1 MFCFNIAHK
10 GVCDEVYKILWFCG
24 RFITAQK
31 IDFLATGLVGGGPG
45 HKAFL
50 KRAISPGPMRQQGSR
65 TLFVRCVGW
74 GLDLE
79 GPANESEKN
88 PRHRASGLS
97 RMRLGEWVE
106 AWMAAIVSRT
116 VLAFCRINFF
126 GKSGSSF
133 SK

>member
-1 MFCFNIAHK
+1 MA
-10 GVCDEVYKILWFCG
+10 GG
-24 RFITAQK
+24 R
-31 IDFLATGLVGGGPG
+31 
-45 HKAFL
+45 KAFL
-50 KRAISPGPMRQQGSR
+50 KRAISPGPVRQQGSR

-74 GLDLE
+74 ALDLE
-79 GPANESEKN
+79 GPANEFEQN
-88 PRHRASGLS
+88 PRHRASELS

>member
-1 MFCFNIAHK
+1 MAWWMA
-10 GVCDEVYKILWFCG
+10 GG
-24 RFITAQK
+24 RE
-31 IDFLATGLVGGGPG
+31 
-45 HKAFL
+45 AFL
-50 KRAISPGPMRQQGSR
+50 KRAISPGPMRQQGLR
-65 TLFVRCVGW
+65 TLFVRSVGRA
-74 GLDLE
+74 LDRE
-79 GPANESEKN
+79 SQANEPDEN
-88 PRHRASGLS
+88 PRHRASELS

>member
-1 MFCFNIAHK
+1 MVCVDIAHK
-10 GVCDEVYKILWFCG
+10 GVCDQFYNILWFCG

-31 IDFLATGLVGGGPG
+31 SNSSLPARWVAAGR
-45 HKAFL
+45 KAFL
-50 KRAISPGPMRQQGSR
+50 NRAISPGPMRQQGLR
-65 TLFVRCVGW
+65 TLFVRSVGRAV
-74 GLDLE
+74 DLE
-79 GPANESEKN
+79 SQANEPEEN
-88 PRHRASGLS
+88 PRHRASELS
-97 RMRLGEWVE
+97 RMRLGESVE

>member
-1 MFCFNIAHK
+1 MLLIKVFVMNFTRSSGFAGASSRRK
-10 GVCDEVYKILWFCG
+10 KSTSSPLAWWVAGG
-24 RFITAQK
+24 R
-31 IDFLATGLVGGGPG
+31 
-45 HKAFL
+45 KAFP
-50 KRAISPGPMRQQGSR
+50 KRAISPGPMRQQESR
-65 TLFVRCVGW
+65 TLFVRCVG
-74 GLDLE
+74 GALDLE
-79 GPANESEKN
+79 GPANESEEN
-88 PRHRASGLS
+88 PRHRASELS

>member
-1 MFCFNIAHK
+1 ML
-10 GVCDEVYKILWFCG
+10 ILLIKVFVMKFARSSG
-24 RFITAQK
+24 FAGASSRRKKSTSSP
-31 IDFLATGLVGGGPG
+31 LAWWVAGG
-45 HKAFL
+45 HKALL
-50 KRAISPGPMRQQGSR
+50 KRVISPGPLRRLGSR
-65 TLFVRCVGW
+65 TLFVRFVGW

-79 GPANESEKN
+79 GRANESEQN

-106 AWMAAIVSRT
+106 AWIAAIVSRT

>member
-1 MFCFNIAHK
+1 MA
-10 GVCDEVYKILWFCG
+10 GG
-24 RFITAQK
+24 R
-31 IDFLATGLVGGGPG
+31 
-45 HKAFL
+45 KAFL

-65 TLFVRCVGW
+65 TLFVRCVG
-74 GLDLE
+74 GALDLE
-79 GPANESEKN
+79 GPANESEQN
-88 PRHRASGLS
+88 PRHRASELS